1 MTDLVLRKSSV
12 GTDLQKINPK
22 LLSVLHTTKDV
33 AMEALPEVL
42 FLTTFPPR
50 QCGIATYSKDLI
62 DALEKQFKS
71 SFNCTVCALESMN
84 EQHRYGRLPKYI
96 LNTDHRNAFAK
107 TAFKINNDENIKLVV
122 IQHEFGFFAQRK
134 TGFLSFLEAIR
145 KPIVLVFHTVLPSP
159 SPELIA
165 EVNEMAV
172 LATKVIVMT
181 AHAANILLME
191 YNLSNDK
198 INIIPHG
205 THLVP
210 PLDKERAKSHYDLS
224 ERKVLSTFGLLGS
237 SKSIETTL
245 DALPAIIKVHPET
258 LFLVLGKTHPTVC
271 LQEGEQYREMLE
283 AKVKEMGL
291 EKHVRFVNEYLPLP
305 ILLEYLQLT
314 DIYLFTSK
322 DPNQAVSGTFSYAV
336 SSGCPVISTPIPHA
350 KEVLDQNKGLIIDF
364 ENHSQL
370 ADAVISLLS
379 NEPLRKEISSIS
391 FHKMASTAWQ
401 NSAVAHALLFEDLT
415 ENVFPLNFKTPD
427 FNLNHL
433 KLMTTSF
440 GMIQFAKIS
449 VPDIHSGYTLDD
461 NARALIATCQYYEMF
476 RNTDVLELITTYLH
490 FIKHCFKANGKFLN
504 YVNEQKEFTDQNYVE
519 NLEDSNG
526 RAIWALGYVI
536 SMGEVLPSKLV
547 FEAAILLEKAL
558 PEMEKI
564 HSPRAMSFI
573 IKGLYYQNKME
584 NLPIL
589 QTLANRMVQMYKRKN
604 TTGWHWFENYLTYG
618 NSVLPE
624 AMLCAYL
631 RTDNEEYKI
640 IAQESFGFLLSKT
653 FLNSKIKVISNDG
666 WLIKDKNS
674 KSKAGGEQPIDVAYT
689 IKTLEKFYR
698 VFKTKNYLEKARIA
712 FQWFLG
718 DNHQNQIVYNPCTGG
733 CYDGLEEHYVNLN
746 QGAESTLSYLIAR
759 LAIENLQFSDQK
771 ALYEEVKEPKMELKS
786 RPVIGIRT
794 TVKRP
799 PDITL

>member
-1 MTDLVLRKSSV
+1 MTDLVLRKSNF
-12 GTDLQKINPK
+12 GADFQKTNADI
-22 LLSVLHTTKDV
+22 LSVSNHNEGSLND
-33 AMEALPEVL
+33 ALPEVL

-71 SFNCTVCALESMN
+71 SFNCSVCALESN
-84 EQHRYGRLPKYI
+84 HEQHRYSRLPKYI
-96 LNTDHRNAFAK
+96 LNIDHKNAFVK
-107 TAFKINNDENIKLVV
+107 TAFKINTNESIKLVV
-122 IQHEFGFFAQRK
+122 IQHEFGFFAQCKSR
-134 TGFLSFLEAIR
+134 FLSFLKAIR
-145 KPIVLVFHTVLPSP
+145 KPVVLVFHTVLPSP

-172 LATKVIVMT
+172 LAAKVIVMT
-181 AHAANILLME
+181 THSANILLME
-191 YNLSNDK
+191 YDLYNDQ
-198 INIIPHG
+198 IEVIPHG

-210 PLDKERAKSHYDLS
+210 PLDIEKAKSHYGLS
-224 ERKVLSTFGLLGS
+224 QRKVLSTFGLLGS

-245 DALPAIIKVHPET
+245 DALPAIIKVHPES
-258 LFLVLGKTHPTVC
+258 LFLVLGKTHPTVS

-305 ILLEYLQLT
+305 VLLEYLQLT

-350 KEVLDQNKGLIIDF
+350 REVLDRKNGLIIDF
-364 ENHSQL
+364 ENHTQL
-370 ADAVISLLS
+370 AKAVILLLS

-401 NSAVAHALLFEDLT
+401 NSAIAHALLFEDLT
-415 ENVFPLNFKTPD
+415 EYTFPINFETPD

-440 GMIQFAKIS
+440 GMIQFARIS

-461 NARALIATCQYYEMF
+461 NARALIATCQYYQMF
-476 RNTDVLELITTYLH
+476 RNEDVLQLITTYLH
-490 FIKHCFKANGKFLN
+490 FIKHCFQANGKFLN
-504 YVNEQKEFTDQNYVE
+504 YVNEQKEFTDQNYTE

-536 SMGEVLPSKLV
+536 SMGEFLPSELV
-547 FEAAILLEKAL
+547 FEAAILIEKAL
-558 PEMEKI
+558 PELKKI
-564 HSPRAMSFI
+564 HSSRSMSFI
-573 IKGLYYQNKME
+573 IKGLYYQNKKD
-584 NLPIL
+584 NLALL
-589 QTLANRMVQMYKRKN
+589 QILANRLVQMYRHEK
-604 TTGWHWFENYLTYG
+604 TDDWQWFENYLTYG

-624 AMLCAYL
+624 AMLCAFL

-640 IAQESFGFLLSKT
+640 IARESFSFLLSKI
-653 FLNSKIKVISNDG
+653 FLKGKIKVISNNG
-666 WLIKDKNS
+666 WLIKDKNFRS
-674 KSKAGGEQPIDVAYT
+674 KVGGEQPIDVAYT
-689 IKTLEKFYR
+689 IKALEMFYSVFSSEEYLQKSR
-698 VFKTKNYLEKARIA
+698 VA

-718 DNHQNQIVYNPCTGG
+718 DNHLHQIVYNPITGG
-733 CYDGLEEHYVNLN
+733 CYDGLEEYYVNLN

-759 LAIENLQFSDQK
+759 LAIENLNSSNQK
-771 ALYEEVKEPKMELKS
+771 TPYTKVRESIREFKPERSLALEH
-786 RPVIGIRT
+786 
-794 TVKRP
+794 
-799 PDITL
+799 